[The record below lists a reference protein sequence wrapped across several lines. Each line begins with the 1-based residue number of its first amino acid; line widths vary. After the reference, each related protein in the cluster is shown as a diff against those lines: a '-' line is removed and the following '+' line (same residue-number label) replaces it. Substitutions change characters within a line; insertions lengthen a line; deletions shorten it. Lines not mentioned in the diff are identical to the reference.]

1 MSKRPLVAAM
11 AALALSLLSIGHA
24 AAADPASVAAQSAS
38 TLDEKLLWLF
48 VAASLAWLV
57 PIGFTL
63 IAAGGLPAHLAR
75 QSALAGLAAMSLAII
90 GYWAVGFALQF
101 GGIGLV
107 HNVAGLEGLVWEWSA
122 LGPEWGPG
130 WGMVGL
136 RGWALLNEA
145 DTPLAHLLFLTQLP
159 WAATAALIPL
169 LSLRGRAPALASAV
183 SGLFVGAFLY
193 PLVGNWIQ
201 GGGWLANLGLNLGL
215 GHGMV
220 DFGGAASV
228 HLVGAATALAGI
240 LLFRPRLSHDLTDS
254 LTTSE
259 VDLPPTEL
267 PLLAALGAILIV
279 IGNLGWGFANPLWTW
294 GPDTAIRGLLS
305 SLLAI
310 AGAALTPTAY
320 TWFVAGRQ
328 DALMAARGAAAGA
341 IAILASGPFVPPWAG
356 LLIGVVAGALALFA
370 TYMVDHV
377 IRLDDPTAVVATHG
391 LGAVWG
397 LLALALFADGL
408 AGQGWNGIG
417 LDRYLGVA
425 GQGVSGLL
433 TAARMQPDWPGQL
446 QAQIVGIAAATLV
459 PFLAATILFA
469 VLAALDRAW
478 QATHGAPTAE
488 ESPADFEIPVEAEMA
503 ESLEAGR

>member
-1 MSKRPLVAAM
+1 MSKRILVAAT
-11 AALALSLLSIGHA
+11 AALALILLSLEHVSA
-24 AAADPASVAAQSAS
+24 AETASAAAQSAS
-38 TLDEKLLWLF
+38 AIDEKLLWLF

-63 IAAGGLPAHLAR
+63 IAAGGLPAPLAR
-75 QSALAGLAAMSLAII
+75 QSALAGLAAMSLTIV

-145 DTPLAHLLFLTQLP
+145 NTPPAHLLFLTQLP

-169 LSLRGRAPALASAV
+169 LSLRGRAPALASAA

-215 GHGMV
+215 GHGLV

-240 LLFRPRLSHDLTDS
+240 LLFRPRLSHDPADPLS
-254 LTTSE
+254 ASE
-259 VDLPPTEL
+259 IDLPPTEL

-279 IGNLGWGFANPLWTW
+279 VGNLGWGFANPLWAW
-294 GPDTAIRGLLS
+294 GPDATIRGLLS
-305 SLLAI
+305 GLLAI
-310 AGAALTPTAY
+310 AGAALTPIAY

-328 DALMAARGAAAGA
+328 DALMAARGVAAGA
-341 IAILASGPFVPPWAG
+341 IAILACGPFVPPWAG
-356 LLIGVVAGALALFA
+356 LLIGAVAGALVLFA
-370 TYMVDHV
+370 TYVVDHV
-377 IRLDDPTAVVATHG
+377 VRLDDPTAVVATHG

-446 QAQIVGIAAATLV
+446 QAQIVGIAAAALV
-459 PFLAATILFA
+459 PFLAATVLFT

-478 QATHGAPTAE
+478 QATHGAPLAE
-488 ESPADFEIPVEAEMA
+488 ELPDGFEIAAEAEMA